1 MKHKRFA
8 LGATTA
14 IAALASAFA
23 AAQTC
28 TPIVSVPISITAPGR
43 YCLTQSLSSTLTSGA
58 AISVNAADVH
68 IDLQGF
74 VLDGTAA
81 GAASTANGIFHN
93 SLQRGFELS
102 NGTIR
107 GFNAALNA
115 GVYAGNPNAV
125 ILQDLRIESSRG
137 FGIIVVGDHSIVRR
151 VNVNRVVPQGT
162 LTNAIAVT
170 GFGNRLRFIDND
182 ISDVT
187 EISAGIG
194 GGISCAPCTG
204 AVYEQ
209 NRISGGAGLGTFRG
223 IFAGAQSIV
232 RRNTVNNADEGI
244 RMSGSGSKYQD
255 NMTTQ
260 VTTAFVGGTDAGG
273 NN

>member
-1 MKHKRFA
+1 MKFMSLA
-8 LGATTA
+8 PIAV
-14 IAALASAFA
+14 AALFAQMAS
-23 AAQTC
+23 AQTC
-28 TPIVSVPISITAPGR
+28 TPITTVPTSITAPGR
-43 YCLTQSLSSTLTSGA
+43 YCLTQSLSSTLASGA

-68 IDLQGF
+68 LDLQGF

-81 GAASTANGIFHN
+81 GVASTANGIFHN
-93 SLQRGFELS
+93 SLLRGFELS

-115 GVYAGNPNAV
+115 GVYATNPNAV

-137 FGIIVVGDHSIVRR
+137 FGLIVVGDHSIVRR
-151 VNVNRVVPQGT
+151 ANVNRVVPQGAS
-162 LTNAIAVT
+162 TNAQAIV
-170 GFGNRLRFIDND
+170 GFGNRIRLIDND
-182 ISDVT
+182 ISDVVEAAT
-187 EISAGIG
+187 GTGAGITCT
-194 GGISCAPCTG
+194 SCIG

-209 NRISGGAGLGTFRG
+209 NRITGGAGAGTFRG
-223 IFAGAQSIV
+223 IFAGASSIL
-232 RRNTVNNADEGI
+232 RRNAVNNADEGI
-244 RMSGSGSKYQD
+244 RMSGTGSKYQD

>member
-1 MKHKRFA
+1 MKLAHLVTVTFA
-8 LGATTA
+8 SL
-14 IAALASAFA
+14 AASVA
-23 AAQTC
+23 AAQSC
-28 TPIVSVPISITAPGR
+28 TPISSIPTSITAPGR
-43 YCLTQSLSSTLTSGA
+43 YCLTQSLSSTLASGA
-58 AISVNAADVH
+58 AISVNAADVQ

-93 SLQRGFELS
+93 SLLRGFELS

-115 GVYAGNPNAV
+115 GVYATNPNAV

-137 FGIIVVGDHSIVRR
+137 FGLIVVGDHSIVRR
-151 VNVNRVVPQGT
+151 VNVNRVVPQGAS
-162 LTNAIAVT
+162 TNALAIV
-170 GFGNRLRFIDND
+170 GYGNRIRFIDND
-182 ISDVT
+182 ISDVVEAAT
-187 EISAGIG
+187 GTGAGITCT
-194 GGISCAPCTG
+194 SCIG

-209 NRISGGAGLGTFRG
+209 NRITGGAGAGTFRG
-223 IFAGAQSIV
+223 IFAGASSIL
-232 RRNTVNNADEGI
+232 RRNAVNNADEGI
-244 RMSGSGSKYQD
+244 RMSGTGSKYQD